1 MNPRRQQHRQSY
13 NEFGHAH
20 ELTFSVIVVSG
31 FSSENASAT
40 GWQTPSTKFGRI
52 RKWPFGR
59 HVFMPNHVHLLIH
72 FGCAEDNMASVLKE
86 TKWPVSR
93 KALAYLRE
101 HAPEWLP
108 KLQAQR
114 GTKAESHFWQR
125 GGGYDRNVTEPQT
138 LEKMI
143 QDIHLNPVRKGLVE
157 RATDWK
163 WSSANWYATGTGPI
177 VVDRLPPEWTVGMTC
192 DS

>member
-20 ELTFSVIVVSG
+20 ELTFGCDRG
-31 FSSENASAT
+31 FWFLERERVCNWLADAINKVRQDQEMAI
-40 GWQTPSTKFGRI
+40 WAY
-52 RKWPFGR
+52 
-59 HVFMPNHVHLLIH
+59 VFMPNHVHLLIH

-86 TKWPVSR
+86 MKWPVSR

-101 HAPEWLP
+101 HAHEWLP

-114 GTKAESHFWQR
+114 GTKTETHFWQR

-163 WSSANWYATGTGPI
+163 WSSANWYAIGTGPI
-177 VVDRLPPEWTVGMTC
+177 VIDRLPPEWTVGMTC